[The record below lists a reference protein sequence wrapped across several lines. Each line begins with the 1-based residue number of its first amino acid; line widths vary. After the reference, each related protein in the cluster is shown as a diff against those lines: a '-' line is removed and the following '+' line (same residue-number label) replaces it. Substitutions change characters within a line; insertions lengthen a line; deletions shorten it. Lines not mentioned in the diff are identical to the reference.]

1 MLSSPTPS
9 EWARQLVSGAYDLH
23 VHVAPDVMRR
33 RVTDLQ
39 LARRC
44 QDVGLA
50 GFVLKSHYVS
60 TAERAAVL
68 NEVLAEGARAHRRRA
83 DGAPEDG
90 ARPDGARAD
99 GARADG
105 ARADGARAD
114 GVRVIGALT
123 LNASV
128 GGMNPLA
135 AEIAA
140 REGARILWMPTL
152 DALNHRVTHGDLPAG
167 ATPPMWLA
175 LQADLDAQGITVDPV
190 PVLDAAG
197 RPLPATREVLSL
209 AARHQLV
216 VATGHLSAFETRA
229 VADAAFEAGVRHVI
243 ATHPEFPQQNLSRAD
258 QLALVRQ
265 GAFLERC
272 FTTPFT
278 GKYDWARMADNIRA
292 TGPEHTVVTTD
303 LGQPHNPPVEDGL
316 ALMADALHAARFPD
330 QEITT
335 MIVSNSRLLA
345 GPDPRREDLPP
356 EVRLSQHQPGQQPP
370 GQDQPGQGQ
379 PGAGQPGRAS

>member
-1 MLSSPTPS
+1 VLTSTTPS
-9 EWARQLVSGAYDLH
+9 EWARRLVLGAYDLH

-68 NEVLAEGARAHRRRA
+68 NEVLAEGTGSGGTGG
-83 DGAPEDG
+83 GAGVGGTGVGGTGGG
-90 ARPDGARAD
+90 AG
-99 GARADG
+99 
-105 ARADGARAD
+105 

-135 AEIAA
+135 VEIAA

-152 DALNHRVTHGDLPAG
+152 DALNHRATHGDLPEG

-190 PVLDAAG
+190 PVVDAAG
-197 RPLPATREVLSL
+197 QPLPATREVLRL
-209 AARHQLV
+209 AAHHELV
-216 VATGHLSAFETRA
+216 VATGHLSAFEMRV

-243 ATHPEFPQQNLSRAD
+243 ATHPEFPQQNMSRDD
-258 QLALVRQ
+258 QLALARQ

-278 GKYDWARMADNIRA
+278 GKCEWALMVDNIGA
-292 TGPEHTVVTTD
+292 AGPERTIVTTD

-316 ALMADALHAARFPD
+316 ALMADALHAAGFSD

-345 GPDPRREDLPP
+345 GPPPARE
-356 EVRLSQHQPGQQPP
+356 
-370 GQDQPGQGQ
+370 
-379 PGAGQPGRAS
+379 AW

>member
-1 MLSSPTPS
+1 VLTSTTPS
-9 EWARQLVSGAYDLH
+9 EWARRLVLGAYDLH

-68 NEVLAEGARAHRRRA
+68 NEVLAEGTGSGGTGG
-83 DGAPEDG
+83 GAGVGGTGVGGTGGG
-90 ARPDGARAD
+90 AG
-99 GARADG
+99 
-105 ARADGARAD
+105 

-135 AEIAA
+135 VEIAA

-152 DALNHRVTHGDLPAG
+152 DALNHRATHGDLPEG

-190 PVLDAAG
+190 PVVDAAG
-197 RPLPATREVLSL
+197 QPLPATREVLRL
-209 AARHQLV
+209 AAHHELV
-216 VATGHLSAFETRA
+216 MATGHLSAFEMRV

-243 ATHPEFPQQNLSRAD
+243 ATHPEFPQQNMSRDD
-258 QLALVRQ
+258 QLALARQ

-278 GKYDWARMADNIRA
+278 GKCEWARMVDNIGA
-292 TGPEHTVVTTD
+292 AGPERTIVTTD

-316 ALMADALHAARFPD
+316 ALMADALHAAGFSD

-345 GPDPRREDLPP
+345 GPPPARE
-356 EVRLSQHQPGQQPP
+356 
-370 GQDQPGQGQ
+370 
-379 PGAGQPGRAS
+379 AS

>member
-1 MLSSPTPS
+1 MLTSTTPS
-9 EWARQLVSGAYDLH
+9 EWARRLVLGAYDLH

-68 NEVLAEGARAHRRRA
+68 NEVLAEGTGSGGTGG
-83 DGAPEDG
+83 GAGVGGTGVGGTGGG
-90 ARPDGARAD
+90 AG
-99 GARADG
+99 
-105 ARADGARAD
+105 

-135 AEIAA
+135 VEIAA

-152 DALNHRVTHGDLPAG
+152 DALNHRATHGDLPEG

-190 PVLDAAG
+190 PVVDAAG
-197 RPLPATREVLSL
+197 QPLPATREVLRL
-209 AARHQLV
+209 AAHHELV
-216 VATGHLSAFETRA
+216 VATGHLSAFEMRV

-243 ATHPEFPQQNLSRAD
+243 ATHPEFPQQNMSRDD
-258 QLALVRQ
+258 QLALARQ

-278 GKYDWARMADNIRA
+278 GKCEWALMVDNIGA
-292 TGPEHTVVTTD
+292 AGPERTIVTTD

-316 ALMADALHAARFPD
+316 ALMADALHAAGFSD

-345 GPDPRREDLPP
+345 GPPPARE
-356 EVRLSQHQPGQQPP
+356 
-370 GQDQPGQGQ
+370 
-379 PGAGQPGRAS
+379 AS

>member
-1 MLSSPTPS
+1 VLSSTTPS
-9 EWARQLVSGAYDLH
+9 EWARRLVLGAYDLH

-50 GFVLKSHYVS
+50 GFVLKSHYVP

-68 NEVLAEGARAHRRRA
+68 NEVLASEAMAGGTGTGGIGAGGIQAGGIQAGRVRAGGTGTGGIGAGGVRA
-83 DGAPEDG
+83 G
-90 ARPDGARAD
+90 
-99 GARADG
+99 
-105 ARADGARAD
+105 

-135 AEIAA
+135 VEIAA

-152 DALNHRVTHGDLPAG
+152 DALNHRATHGDLPEG

-190 PVLDAAG
+190 PVTDGAG
-197 RPLPATREVLSL
+197 RPLPATLEVLRL
-209 AARHQLV
+209 AAHHQLV
-216 VATGHLSAFETRA
+216 VATGHLSAFETRV

-243 ATHPEFPQQNLSRAD
+243 ATHPEFPQQNMSRDD
-258 QLALVRQ
+258 QLALARQ

-278 GKYDWARMADNIRA
+278 GKYEWARMVDNIGA
-292 TGPEHTVVTTD
+292 AGPERTIVTTD

-316 ALMADALHAARFPD
+316 ALMADALHAAGFSD

-345 GPDPRREDLPP
+345 GPPPARE
-356 EVRLSQHQPGQQPP
+356 
-370 GQDQPGQGQ
+370 
-379 PGAGQPGRAS
+379 AS

>member
-1 MLSSPTPS
+1 M
-9 EWARQLVSGAYDLH
+9 
-23 VHVAPDVMRR
+23 HVAPDVMRR

-68 NEVLAEGARAHRRRA
+68 NEVLAEGTGSGGTGG
-83 DGAPEDG
+83 GAGVGGTGVGGTGGG
-90 ARPDGARAD
+90 AG
-99 GARADG
+99 
-105 ARADGARAD
+105 

-152 DALNHRVTHGDLPAG
+152 DALNHRATHGDLPEG

-190 PVLDAAG
+190 PVVDAAG
-197 RPLPATREVLSL
+197 QPLPATREVLRL
-209 AARHQLV
+209 AAHHELV
-216 VATGHLSAFETRA
+216 VATGHLSAFEMRV

-243 ATHPEFPQQNLSRAD
+243 ATHPEFPQQNMSRDD
-258 QLALVRQ
+258 QLALARQ

-278 GKYDWARMADNIRA
+278 GKCEWALMVDNIGA
-292 TGPEHTVVTTD
+292 AGPERTIVTTD

-316 ALMADALHAARFPD
+316 ALMADALHAAGFSD

-345 GPDPRREDLPP
+345 GPPPARE
-356 EVRLSQHQPGQQPP
+356 
-370 GQDQPGQGQ
+370 
-379 PGAGQPGRAS
+379 AS